1 MAISSA
7 MENEP
12 ETVVL
17 SGTPSAETGDSQEF
31 NPYAGASAGAGAYQ
45 QPMMIQQSNDN
56 ATYSMWLGI
65 ATWICH
71 ITSGV
76 VCFTLCLA
84 PFTTIA
90 GIVLGHMGYNISKE
104 MNLGRNEA
112 IAGLV
117 LNYLSLA
124 MYAAIVLGGAALL
137 GGVGAGLI

>member
-1 MAISSA
+1 
-7 MENEP
+7 MEDSGSP

-17 SGTPSAETGDSQEF
+17 SGAPSAESNESQES

-65 ATWICH
+65 ATWVCH
-71 ITSGV
+71 VTAGV
-76 VCFTLCLA
+76 VCFTGCLA
-84 PFTTIA
+84 PLTTVA
-90 GIVLGHMGYNISKE
+90 GIVLGHMGFNASKE

-124 MYAAIVLGGAALL
+124 MYLVIVLFGAAILGGI
-137 GGVGAGLI
+137 GAGLV

>member
-1 MAISSA
+1 
-7 MENEP
+7 MEDAP

-17 SGTPSAETGDSQEF
+17 SGTPSAESGNSQEF
-31 NPYAGASAGAGAYQ
+31 NPYVGAGAYQ
-45 QPMMIQQSNDN
+45 QPMLPVPQANDS

-65 ATWICH
+65 ATWVCH
-71 ITSGV
+71 ITAGF
-76 VCFTLCLA
+76 VCFTACLA

-90 GIVLGHMGYNISKE
+90 GIVLGHMGFNASKE

-124 MYAAIVLGGAALL
+124 MYVIGVVFGAALL
-137 GGVGAGLI
+137 GVGLNELG

>member
-1 MAISSA
+1 
-7 MENEP
+7 MEEEP

-17 SGTPSAETGDSQEF
+17 SGTPSAESGDSGEF
-31 NPYAGASAGAGAYQ
+31 NPYAGAGAYQ
-45 QPMMIQQSNDN
+45 QPLVPVPQANDN

-65 ATWICH
+65 ATWVCH
-71 ITSGV
+71 ITAGLI
-76 VCFTLCLA
+76 CFTACLA

-90 GIVLGHMGYNISKE
+90 GIVLGHMGFSASKE

-124 MYAAIVLGGAALL
+124 MYLVIVLFGAAILGGI
-137 GGVGAGLI
+137 GAGLV

>member
-1 MAISSA
+1 
-7 MENEP
+7 MEDEP

-65 ATWICH
+65 ATWVCH
-71 ITSGV
+71 ITTGV
-76 VCFTLCLA
+76 VCFTGCLA

>member
-1 MAISSA
+1 
-7 MENEP
+7 MEDPP

-17 SGTPSAETGDSQEF
+17 DGTPSSESSESQGF
-31 NPYAGASAGAGAYQ
+31 NPYAGAGAYQ
-45 QPMMIQQSNDN
+45 QPMIPVSQTNDN

-65 ATWICH
+65 ATWVCH
-71 ITSGV
+71 ITSGLI
-76 VCFTLCLA
+76 CFTACLA

-90 GIVLGHMGYNISKE
+90 GIVLGHMGFSASKE

-124 MYAAIVLGGAALL
+124 MYVIGVVFGAALL
-137 GGVGAGLI
+137 GVGLNELG

>member
-1 MAISSA
+1 
-7 MENEP
+7 MEDSGSP

-17 SGTPSAETGDSQEF
+17 SGAPSAESNESQES

-65 ATWICH
+65 ATWVCH
-71 ITSGV
+71 VTTGV
-76 VCFTLCLA
+76 VCFTGCLA
-84 PFTTIA
+84 PLTTVA
-90 GIVLGHMGYNISKE
+90 GIVLGHMGFNASKE

-117 LNYLSLA
+117 LNYLSLV
-124 MYAAIVLGGAALL
+124 MYLVIVLFGAAILGGI
-137 GGVGAGLI
+137 GAGLV

>member
-1 MAISSA
+1 
-7 MENEP
+7 MEDEP

-65 ATWICH
+65 ATWVCH
-71 ITSGV
+71 ITAGF
-76 VCFTLCLA
+76 VCFTACLA
-84 PFTTIA
+84 PLTTIA
-90 GIVLGHMGYNISKE
+90 GIVFGHVGFKASKE
-104 MNLGRNEA
+104 MSGLSRNEA
-112 IAGLV
+112 IVGLV

-124 MYAAIVLGGAALL
+124 MYVIGVVFGAALL
-137 GGVGAGLI
+137 GVGFSELA

>member
-1 MAISSA
+1 
-7 MENEP
+7 MEDEP

-17 SGTPSAETGDSQEF
+17 SGTPSAETGDSQGF

-65 ATWICH
+65 ATWVCH
-71 ITSGV
+71 ITAGF
-76 VCFTLCLA
+76 VCFTACLA
-84 PFTTIA
+84 PLTTIA
-90 GIVLGHMGYNISKE
+90 GVVLGHMGFNASKE

-124 MYAAIVLGGAALL
+124 MYVIGVVFGVALL
-137 GGVGAGLI
+137 GFGFSDLG

>member
-1 MAISSA
+1 
-7 MENEP
+7 MEDEP

-17 SGTPSAETGDSQEF
+17 SGTPSVETSDTGEF

-71 ITSGV
+71 ISSSV
-76 VCFTLCLA
+76 VCFTACLA

>member
-1 MAISSA
+1 
-7 MENEP
+7 MEDSP

-17 SGTPSAETGDSQEF
+17 SGTPSAESGDSQEF
-31 NPYAGASAGAGAYQ
+31 NPYAGGGAYQ

-65 ATWICH
+65 ATWVCH
-71 ITSGV
+71 ITAGF
-76 VCFTLCLA
+76 VCFTACLA
-84 PFTTIA
+84 PLTTIA
-90 GIVLGHMGYNISKE
+90 GIVLGHMGFNVSKE

-124 MYAAIVLGGAALL
+124 MYVIGVVFGAALL
-137 GGVGAGLI
+137 GVGLSELG

>member
-1 MAISSA
+1 
-7 MENEP
+7 MEDEP

-17 SGTPSAETGDSQEF
+17 SGTPSVETSDTGEF

-45 QPMMIQQSNDN
+45 QPMMIQQTNDN

-90 GIVLGHMGYNISKE
+90 GIVLGHMGYNTSKE